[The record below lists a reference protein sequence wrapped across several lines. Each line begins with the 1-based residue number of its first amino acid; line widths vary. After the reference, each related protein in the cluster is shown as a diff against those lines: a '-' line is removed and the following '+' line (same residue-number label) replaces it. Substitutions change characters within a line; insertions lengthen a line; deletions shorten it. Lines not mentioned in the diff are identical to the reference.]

1 MASIFSTQNLQT
13 FLRRKNF
20 RPPPPG
26 PLGRPPGGRPPGP
39 EDPGPEPSDREL
51 LGALGVL
58 VSSAMMF
65 LFLLGSHG
73 PAALKNLGAGGFCPR
88 RGRRLDRSGRRCR
101 RLSTELLARGADGFD
116 L

>member
-13 FLRRKNF
+13 FLRRKNL

-39 EDPGPEPSDREL
+39 EDPGPEPSGRAV

-58 VSSAMMF
+58 ISSAII
-65 LFLLGSHG
+65 LLSFQQNKI
-73 PAALKNLGAGGFCPR
+73 LLSAGCFCCRR
-88 RGRRLDRSGRRCR
+88 RGSGLDRSRRSCR
-101 RLSTELLARGADGFD
+101 RLGAEL
-116 L
+116 

>member
-58 VSSAMMF
+58 VSSAIMF

-73 PAALKNLGAGGFCPR
+73 AAAKKIPRWQLLPPAPAPARPQREAVPR
-88 RGRRLDRSGRRCR
+88 A
-101 RLSTELLARGADGFD
+101 EH
-116 L
+116 

>member
-1 MASIFSTQNLQT
+1 MESIFSTQNLQT
-13 FLRRKNF
+13 FLRRKNL
-20 RPPPPG
+20 RPPPPPG

-58 VSSAMMF
+58 VSSAIMF

-73 PAALKNLGAGGFCPR
+73 PAAKKNYALAASAPGAGAG
-88 RGRRLDRSGRRCR
+88 
-101 RLSTELLARGADGFD
+101 STAAEGAAAG
-116 L
+116 

>member
-13 FLRRKNF
+13 FLRRKNL

-39 EDPGPEPSDREL
+39 EDPGPEPSGRDV

-58 VSSAMMF
+58 VSSAMIF
-65 LFLLGSHG
+65 LFLSKI
-73 PAALKNLGAGGFCPR
+73 A
-88 RGRRLDRSGRRCR
+88 
-101 RLSTELLARGADGFD
+101 
-116 L
+116 